1 MKNVVEI
8 MNFIYLL
15 YPLKYLSVLSP
26 QSLQPILVEERLQ
39 VTMMIDTFMIPLRVQ
54 ITSIILVLSSSSRHE
69 LGMFEFLS

>member
-26 QSLQPILVEERLQ
+26 AI
-39 VTMMIDTFMIPLRVQ
+39 
-54 ITSIILVLSSSSRHE
+54 SSANIGGRTPSSHHDD
-69 LGMFEFLS
+69 